1 MCWIHLLLCFFF
13 FNDTATTEIYT
24 LSLHDALPIYPP
36 RHQAPEHGGRAERRA
51 QGDGLR
57 HRPTRESVEGRGVD
71 QGRDVDRTPGLH
83 VARAPLGKRA
93 RRAQRSLLGGRG
105 AVRMSHAPLA
115 VRRRDD
121 VRADREA
128 SRGGAAR
135 SAHRQPRRARSVSA
149 ADSQSDGEGAGR
161 PIPDRGA
168 DARRAGSDRMRLA
181 FAIITLFATGRLAA
195 QQAAL
200 SPRPYRPGVDVLD
213 YALSLDLPDSGNR
226 IEGRAVLTVR
236 RTARID
242 TLVLDLLSLR
252 VDSVLVGERATRF
265 RRDSG
270 TIRIP
275 LPAASSD
282 TLTVAVRYGGPVTDG
297 LIMRSDTAWGW

>member
-1 MCWIHLLLCFFF
+1 
-13 FNDTATTEIYT
+13 
-24 LSLHDALPIYPP
+24 
-36 RHQAPEHGGRAERRA
+36 
-51 QGDGLR
+51 
-57 HRPTRESVEGRGVD
+57 
-71 QGRDVDRTPGLH
+71 
-83 VARAPLGKRA
+83 
-93 RRAQRSLLGGRG
+93 
-105 AVRMSHAPLA
+105 
-115 VRRRDD
+115 
-121 VRADREA
+121 
-128 SRGGAAR
+128 
-135 SAHRQPRRARSVSA
+135 
-149 ADSQSDGEGAGR
+149 
-161 PIPDRGA
+161 
-168 DARRAGSDRMRLA
+168 MRLA
-181 FAIITLFATGRLAA
+181 CAVITLFATGRLAA
-195 QQAAL
+195 QHAAL

-282 TLTVAVRYGGPVTDG
+282 TLTIAVRYGGPVTDG
-297 LIMRSDTAWGW
+297 LIMRSDTAWGWTAFADNCPTGGVTGFPVSTIRATRQP

>member
-1 MCWIHLLLCFFF
+1 MLSRSSFFF
-13 FNDTATTEIYT
+13 F
-24 LSLHDALPIYPP
+24 S
-36 RHQAPEHGGRAERRA
+36 
-51 QGDGLR
+51 
-57 HRPTRESVEGRGVD
+57 S
-71 QGRDVDRTPGLH
+71 
-83 VARAPLGKRA
+83 
-93 RRAQRSLLGGRG
+93 
-105 AVRMSHAPLA
+105 
-115 VRRRDD
+115 RRRHTRFDCDWSSD
-121 VRADREA
+121 VC
-128 SRGGAAR
+128 S
-135 SAHRQPRRARSVSA
+135 
-149 ADSQSDGEGAGR
+149 SDLEGAGR

-282 TLTVAVRYGGPVTDG
+282 TLTIAVRYGGPVTDG
-297 LIMRSDTAWGW
+297 LIMRSDTAWGWTAFADNWPDRGRHWIPSVDHPSDKATVSWTVRAPSRLKVIANGARLEAAPVNGSNPPRTSTHWRMNEPIPV

>member
-1 MCWIHLLLCFFF
+1 
-13 FNDTATTEIYT
+13 
-24 LSLHDALPIYPP
+24 
-36 RHQAPEHGGRAERRA
+36 
-51 QGDGLR
+51 
-57 HRPTRESVEGRGVD
+57 
-71 QGRDVDRTPGLH
+71 
-83 VARAPLGKRA
+83 
-93 RRAQRSLLGGRG
+93 
-105 AVRMSHAPLA
+105 
-115 VRRRDD
+115 
-121 VRADREA
+121 
-128 SRGGAAR
+128 
-135 SAHRQPRRARSVSA
+135 
-149 ADSQSDGEGAGR
+149 
-161 PIPDRGA
+161 
-168 DARRAGSDRMRLA
+168 MRLA

-195 QQAAL
+195 QHAAR

-226 IEGRAVLTVR
+226 IEGRAVLTIR

-282 TLTVAVRYGGPVTDG
+282 TLTIAVRYGGPVTDG
-297 LIMRSDTAWGW
+297 LIMRSDTAWGWTAFADNWPDRGRHWIPSVDHPSDKATVSWTVRAPSRLKVIANGARLGVAPVNGSNPPRTITRWRMNEPIPVYLMVIAAAPLYEYDLGETACGLTLVGRCVHQWAYVEPRLADFLPGPFRSEIGRAHV